1 MSKTYTPADFTKPK
15 VCGLAIHNATLMRN
29 RSMVEREERDV
40 TQWIVPPEVMS
51 YCLFAVTPTCSVIP
65 LAGAPT
71 AGDFAPLVK
80 SSNLALL
87 AKKYGAIGF
96 VTLRRPSSEEKWGIL
111 EVPKK

>member
-1 MSKTYTPADFTKPK
+1 MPKTYTAADFTKPK

-29 RSMVEREERDV
+29 RANVELEERRSV
-40 TQWIVPPEVMS
+40 YPIPPEVMS
-51 YCLFAVTPTCSVIP
+51 YCLFAVLDDCSLVP

-87 AKKYGAIGF
+87 AAKYKAIGF